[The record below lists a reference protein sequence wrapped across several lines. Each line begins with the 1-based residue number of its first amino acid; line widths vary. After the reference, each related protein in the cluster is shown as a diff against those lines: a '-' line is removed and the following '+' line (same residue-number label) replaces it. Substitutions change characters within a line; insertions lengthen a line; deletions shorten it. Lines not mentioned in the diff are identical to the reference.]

1 MNQQVT
7 CLPKVTSDIVKTKT
21 CVFIAPIPFLTTLLS
36 FDVLNY
42 SQLDF
47 SLTFLSSKP
56 YSFHFSIA
64 TYHSNRKNVA
74 AASSKCILNN
84 CRSSPR
90 PRH

>member
-7 CLPKVTSDIVKTKT
+7 CLPKVTSAIVKTNT
-21 CVFIAPIPFLTTLLS
+21 RVFTAPIPFLNTLPS

-64 TYHSNRKNVA
+64 T
-74 AASSKCILNN
+74 
-84 CRSSPR
+84 
-90 PRH
+90 